1 MKTITLLATTAIA
14 IVGFASLSGCGFNP
28 DPTELNVHVSIR
40 NNLKTPVRLMNC
52 KPAVLPC
59 QKTVDEIGVL
69 QPDEIAH
76 GIFVQIGV
84 PNPVLV
90 LTTNGKRLGCLPLDY
105 KSERQVP
112 DEVAVSQ
119 TRRC

>member
-1 MKTITLLATTAIA
+1 MKTITCLAASAIA
-14 IVGFASLSGCGFNP
+14 VLGLAGLSGCGFNP

-40 NNLKTPVRLMNC
+40 DDLKAPVRLVNC

-59 QKTVDEIGVL
+59 RKTVDEIGVL
-69 QPDEIAH
+69 QPGEVAH
-76 GIFVQIGV
+76 GIFVQVGV

-112 DEVAVSQ
+112 DEVAVSHM
-119 TRRC
+119 RRC